1 MGGVPKMNSM
11 NAAGRPRDNLTIRRF
26 EPRDFREAVVLDAEA
41 GGDHDPY
48 LLTFFFE
55 NYPTTF
61 LVAEMNGGIAGMVLG
76 FRQSPLEG
84 RVFWLAVR
92 SESQSQGV
100 GRRLMTE
107 LLEIFRR
114 LGVISV
120 ILEVRTG
127 NKRAQ
132 KLYLDLGFEIVTAC
146 KNYYPDG
153 EGAIIMRRSL

>member
-1 MGGVPKMNSM
+1 MVRPQKMNSL
-11 NAAGRPRDNLTIRRF
+11 NAAGRPEDVLKIRRF
-26 EPRDFREAVVLDAEA
+26 EPCDFSEAVSLDAEA

-61 LVAEMNGGIAGMVLG
+61 LVAEKGGRVVGMVLG

-84 RVFWLAVR
+84 RIFWLAVR
-92 SESQSQGV
+92 SERQGQGV
-100 GRRLMTE
+100 GGRLLTE

-114 LGVISV
+114 LGVMEV
-120 ILEVRTG
+120 ILEVRAG

-132 KLYLDLGFEIVTAC
+132 SLYHDLGFEIVTAC
-146 KNYYPDG
+146 KSYYPDG
-153 EGAIIMRRSL
+153 EGAIIMRRPL

>member
-1 MGGVPKMNSM
+1 MNSM
-11 NAAGRPRDNLTIRRF
+11 DADGRPGESLTIRRF
-26 EPRDFREAVVLDAEA
+26 EPRDFSEAVALDVEA
-41 GGDHDPY
+41 RGDHDPY

-61 LVAEMNGGIAGMVLG
+61 LVAEKGGRIAGMVLG

-84 RVFWLAVR
+84 RIFWLAVR
-92 SESQSQGV
+92 SERQRQGV
-100 GRRLMTE
+100 GRSLMTE

-114 LGVISV
+114 LGVMEV
-120 ILEVRTG
+120 ILEVRAG

-132 KLYLDLGFEIVTAC
+132 SLYLELGFEIFTTC
-146 KNYYPDG
+146 KSYYPDG

>member
-1 MGGVPKMNSM
+1 MNSM
-11 NAAGRPRDNLTIRRF
+11 NAAGSPMDDLTIRRF
-26 EPRDFREAVVLDAEA
+26 EPSDFREAVELDTEA

-61 LVAEMNGGIAGMVLG
+61 LVAETNGRIAGMILG
-76 FRQSPLEG
+76 FRQSPMEG

-92 SESQSQGV
+92 SGRQGEGI

-132 KLYLDLGFEIVTAC
+132 KLYLDLGFEIATAC